1 MRRWPCSSTTMR
13 SAAPPASTWPMT
25 TLANLQKAGGPARCE
40 GEAWERR
47 RQEGAGPGTEGAGP
61 VRGAVENS
69 GVASG
74 RARGAGLVEG
84 GAGPGMGGAEKA
96 GARLGAGR
104 RGGDARGGQSIP
116 FTLRACPGSPEQC
129 AGAAQWLQG
138 GLHVLSQAQHQ
149 RLSAH
154 PDLGERELAWTGR
167 GGAGGDRSRGWWV
180 GREPAKPPG
189 GGGAERR
196 RG

>member
-1 MRRWPCSSTTMR
+1 MR

-40 GEAWERR
+40 GGAWERR
-47 RQEGAGPGTEGAGP
+47 RQEGAGPGAEGAGP
-61 VRGAVENS
+61 VRGVVENS
-69 GVASG
+69 GVVSG

-104 RGGDARGGQSIP
+104 RGGDALGGRSIP
-116 FTLRACPGSPEQC
+116 STLRASPGSLEQC

-154 PDLGERELAWTGR
+154 PDLREREAAWTGR
-167 GGAGGDRSRGWWV
+167 GGPGGPSRGWWV
-180 GREPAKPPG
+180 GRQRGKEAGRPQRVANHS
-189 GGGAERR
+189 GARSL
-196 RG
+196 GAQ